1 MLVVT
6 GGSGFIGSHLLK
18 TVEGVDFSLKQ
29 GLDITDMKQLI
40 SKTAGAEAVVHLAA
54 ETDASSTDVD
64 KIFSTNVFGTLN
76 VLEACRRNDVKNL
89 VFASSAAVYG
99 DAKPPLSEAVCCE
112 PTNLYGAS
120 KLAAESY
127 VSAYSNSYGIDSTVL
142 RFFNVYGS
150 GCHGVVRDF
159 IASALCGRAITIL
172 GDGSQT
178 RDFVY
183 VGDVVEAIK
192 LATGKSGFGIY
203 NVGTGLSTT
212 IKELS
217 ETVSRL
223 AGGIETRHAPARE
236 VDIKHSFAD
245 MSKAHGFGFKA
256 KVSLHEGLERTF
268 RLFRK

>member
-6 GGSGFIGSHLLK
+6 GGPGFIGSHLLK
-18 TVEGVDFSLKQ
+18 TVEGMSFSLKQ
-29 GLDITDMKQLI
+29 GFDITNLKQLI

-54 ETDASSTDVD
+54 ETDASSMDND
-64 KIFSTNVFGTLN
+64 KIFNTNVLGTVN
-76 VLEACRRNDVKNL
+76 VLEACRKNDVKNL

-99 DAKPPLSEAVCCE
+99 EAEPPLSEAICCE
-112 PTNLYGAS
+112 PTNPYGAS

-127 VSAYSNSYGIDSTVL
+127 VSAYSNSYGINSTVL
-142 RFFNVYGS
+142 RFFNVYGP

-159 IASALCGRAITIL
+159 ITSALCGKAITIL

-192 LATGKSGFGIY
+192 LAIGRSGFGVY
-203 NVGTGLSTT
+203 NVGTGLGTT

-217 ETVSRL
+217 EVISRL
-223 AGGIETRHAPARE
+223 AGDVGIRHAPARKA
-236 VDIKHSFAD
+236 DIRHSLAD
-245 MSKAHGFGFKA
+245 TSKAQKFGFKA
-256 KVSLHEGLERTF
+256 KVSLLEGLERTF
-268 RLFRK
+268 RFFRK